1 MNYQPKLYALKHLSA
16 NGNIVSICDYT
27 ISVISE
33 TIFTIDKNK
42 TEYPEFFPK
51 IYKKEDLKKLASYN
65 RDSLY
70 RIIKDTWTEQEL
82 KKKFQS
88 FLPAQWCYDSV
99 DENTIDIQKFINTIT
114 DYECKNH
121 KEYPIVKILCG
132 NKIYKEDKPQTI
144 VEDARIL
151 DFKTA
156 LCNIYDTLVE
166 SRGGIS
172 QTSQT
177 SYIWEWHI
185 SQSEYNK
192 LKELLKTY
200 VSCIKDI
207 LTDSKCSFLIV
218 AFIAE
223 EYKREWNGNNI
234 NYLSSELGTSVYK
247 ALCDIYF
254 AGERGKLLFKHD
266 ESGNTEWLNSIRI
279 EGGLPINYIVSG
291 NNALERFAINL
302 YKNRTAAIQILS
314 NKSLINSF
322 EKDYSIGKFVS
333 RLLEGES
340 ICSEGDSSLEL
351 YEKFYKLLQEG
362 KQTADRESHKFTLNY
377 SVWKWPSPEEFVVH
391 KNISLKRSE
400 YYNEAPDLISMD
412 RIKNKW
418 MIENPTYIFW
428 LKIGNEFYEF
438 NPTKGGYR
446 SDVGLVEFDM
456 PNVDLYEYKNK
467 QNQNTIFYI
476 PQNENGFR
484 ETDNS
489 KWKEIEDTVKD
500 DNNYI
505 LFSSKDGYRWETG
518 VSGRYWAVWVR
529 NDNRDITTQGYVD
542 EKQLPDGMR
551 WIEFSGQIK
560 IGTKVIYA
568 GSYNVE
574 IKDESVIH
582 KIAKYSYIRNIQLQQ
597 GENSKNFWILDKSK
611 VELNKFGL
619 LNPRG
624 GEPLEVENIE
634 YRKYNEKE
642 WKPIGNDSLG
652 LVDLRFNESIIQ
664 RVLILDSDAYIERE
678 LGQNKIIVKG
688 LAKVEDEDGKF
699 TQNTKTF
706 QKVYPYQASINDYV
720 SIKIAIEEDV
730 SLNMDIAYP
739 WRREDRI
746 CNGMI
751 TSERV
756 PKKFSSKYKLRIF
769 DNNGVR
775 YVENKQSCRLYNRNI
790 QVNQNRYQI
799 AQGRYVVLDENL
811 EFVFINTSGKEYKLK
826 ILQSEERNGVNLY
839 YLSGI
844 PSEKGVII
852 QSLENKS
859 TDLLY
864 YEPFFINS
872 EKNDFI
878 RNITNFKRLLISE
891 KHSLYYNL
899 FIDKNDINADLFK
912 QYIEYC
918 KENGKTIDYKL
929 LWQIAEDCEKDWL
942 LIPRNTWGK
951 KNKEEI
957 NRLFVSHPQYQR
969 KNLHTFI
976 SNYWSLNWSGRA
988 PQTRSDEIK
997 RFLYYVLRGE
1007 TGNYEVPCEVPDLLT
1022 INEHINIDND

>member
-1 MNYQPKLYALKHLSA
+1 MNYQPKLYALKRLSA
-16 NGNIVSICDYT
+16 KGNIVSICDYT

-70 RIIKDTWTEQEL
+70 RIIKDTWTEEEL

-99 DENTIDIQKFINTIT
+99 DENTIDIQKIIKTIT

-121 KEYPIVKILCG
+121 KEYPIVEIPCG

-166 SRGGIS
+166 SRGGIN
-172 QTSQT
+172 QTSQI

-185 SQSEYNK
+185 SQSEYNT

-200 VSCIKDI
+200 MSFINDI
-207 LTDSKCSFLIV
+207 LTDPKCSFLIV

-234 NYLSSELGTSVYK
+234 DYLSSELGTSVYK
-247 ALCDIYF
+247 VLCEIYF
-254 AGERGKLLFKHD
+254 AGERDKLLFKHA
-266 ESGNTEWLNSIRI
+266 ESGNTEWLDSIRI

-291 NNALERFAINL
+291 NNSLERFAINL

-333 RLLEGES
+333 RLLNGES
-340 ICSEGDSSLEL
+340 ICSKVDRSLEL
-351 YEKFYKLLQEG
+351 YEKFYTLLQEG
-362 KQTADRESHKFTLNY
+362 KQVADRESHKFTLNY
-377 SVWKWPSPEEFVVH
+377 NVWKWPSPEEFVIH

-400 YYNEAPDLISMD
+400 YYNETLDLISMD

-418 MIENPTYIFW
+418 KIENPTYIFW
-428 LKIGNEFYEF
+428 LKIGNRFYEF

-529 NDNRDITTQGYVD
+529 NDNRNITTQGYVD

-642 WKPIGNDSLG
+642 WKLIDNDSLG

-664 RVLILDSDAYIERE
+664 RVLILDSAADIERE
-678 LGQNKIIVKG
+678 LGQSKIIVRGFSNVK
-688 LAKVEDEDGKF
+688 DEGGIF
-699 TQNTKTF
+699 TSTTNTF
-706 QKVYPYQASINDYV
+706 QKEYPYQASINDYV
-720 SIKIAIEEDV
+720 SINIAIEEDV

-739 WRREDRI
+739 WDRKDRI

-751 TSERV
+751 TSKRV

-799 AQGRYVVLDENL
+799 AQGGGLVLDANL
-811 EFVFINTSGKEYKLK
+811 EFVFINTSGEEYKLE

-844 PSEKGVII
+844 IPSEKGVII
-852 QSLENKS
+852 QSLENNK
-859 TDLLY
+859 TDLVY
-864 YEPFFINS
+864 YEPFFIKCNYKEFKDIS
-872 EKNDFI
+872 KIDKLFI
-878 RNITNFKRLLISE
+878 CK
-891 KHSLYYNL
+891 KHNLYYNVFL
-899 FIDKNDINADLFK
+899 EKKDIDAELFK
-912 QYIEYC
+912 QYVGDC
-918 KENGKTIDYKL
+918 KEKNKNIDYKL
-929 LWQIAEDCEKDWL
+929 LWQIAEDCETDWL
-942 LIPRNTWGK
+942 LIPRTTWD
-951 KNKEEI
+951 EEI
-957 NRLFVSHPQYQR
+957 KKELNTLFVSHPLYQS

-976 SNYWSLNWSGRA
+976 SNYWSLEWNRRA
-988 PQTRSDEIK
+988 PQKNSNEIM

-1007 TGNYEVPCEVPDLLT
+1007 TGNYEVPCEVPDLLA
-1022 INEHINIDND
+1022 INKHINIDND